1 MRMSFETRERSGSKR
16 VLFYLVRGAFLIALF
31 ALPQIVV
38 LFTLVFYLI
47 TRKMPYDYLPG

>member
-1 MRMSFETRERSGSKR
+1 MSFETRERSGGKR
-16 VLFYLVRGAFLIALF
+16 VLFYLARGALLIALF